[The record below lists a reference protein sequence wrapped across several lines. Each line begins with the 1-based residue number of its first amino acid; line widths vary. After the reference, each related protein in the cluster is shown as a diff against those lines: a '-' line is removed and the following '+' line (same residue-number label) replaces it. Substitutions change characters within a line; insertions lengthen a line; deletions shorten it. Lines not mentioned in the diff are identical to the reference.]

1 MHFVTSLLSV
11 AHHRCRGNERS
22 ACNNRAAPQAPTVL
36 AEHIRS
42 LLETSPLHLH
52 DPKPNPRKNPR
63 PHTRLPRLIGSGV
76 STLRPILI
84 VADSSDN
91 MKCHFGKRGRRSGH
105 RDHWQLE
112 REDEWKG
119 TGSCCYW
126 VPKLPG
132 RQGDRMA
139 LRTPYLSN
147 DNNNWFLLYQEQ
159 RVAVALARE
168 QDHIRLA

>member
-1 MHFVTSLLSV
+1 MNV
-11 AHHRCRGNERS
+11 S

-112 REDEWKG
+112 RERMNG
-119 TGSCCYW
+119 RGLVAAATGF
-126 VPKLPG
+126 PNF
-132 RQGDRMA
+132 QGDRVIEW
-139 LRTPYLSN
+139 P
-147 DNNNWFLLYQEQ
+147 
-159 RVAVALARE
+159 
-168 QDHIRLA
+168 